1 MTKEIHTNDFTVL
14 SKLRNERFL
23 RTIELCFRYHPFYK
37 KKFQELNLNLS
48 DIKSLS
54 DIDKLPIVTKSD
66 YMINPEL
73 FRLNLTENQ
82 EISFEE
88 KTLWNI
94 AYTTGT
100 TSGKPSP
107 FFNNTHDQFHIMLQA
122 KNSGHAEGL
131 NQSDIIANL
140 LPLSSMPTGGFLVVG
155 RTGDAMGIP
164 VVSTLTGAK
173 NSDYPIHRT
182 LDEAIDCL
190 VNSQPTVLWGIP
202 SFVRHLL
209 KRAIERK
216 IIFHRVRMI
225 LISGEPELMLI

>member
-88 KTLWNI
+88 KITI
-94 AYTTGT
+94 
-100 TSGKPSP
+100 
-107 FFNNTHDQFHIMLQA
+107 
-122 KNSGHAEGL
+122 
-131 NQSDIIANL
+131 
-140 LPLSSMPTGGFLVVG
+140 
-155 RTGDAMGIP
+155 
-164 VVSTLTGAK
+164 
-173 NSDYPIHRT
+173 
-182 LDEAIDCL
+182 
-190 VNSQPTVLWGIP
+190 
-202 SFVRHLL
+202 
-209 KRAIERK
+209 
-216 IIFHRVRMI
+216 
-225 LISGEPELMLI
+225 